1 MLLQPSTMMFQPP
14 TLIAMA
20 LVAIVIAS
28 LAAMFF
34 SYVTG
39 EGPAS

>member
-14 TLIAMA
+14 TLIEMV
-20 LVAIVIAS
+20 LVAIVLAS

-34 SYVTG
+34 TYVAG